1 MPEVQPILKLTPIPL
16 VVADRA
22 ELYLSAFSFNK
33 AAAVAF
39 SQMLLSSVH

>member
-33 AAAVAF
+33 VAAVAF